1 MAPVGT
7 SSFSRIWRLYGRFAS
22 TTAQVKSVNEKQRLF
37 YIHPTSPG
45 SPFFLPRGARIFSKL
60 TAFARA
66 QMRAHKFDEIIT
78 PQLYKKELWQMSG
91 HWDHYRDDMFGVLE
105 GHGEAAEVDYS
116 LKPMNCPG
124 HCLVFG
130 SQERSFRDLP
140 IRYADF
146 SSLHRNEASGALT
159 GLTRVR
165 RFHQDDG
172 HIFCKPDQVAAEIEG
187 AMKLVDTVYQ
197 IFGLKYEKVLSTR
210 PDDYT
215 GDIELWENAESALR
229 SLMGNNVQIREGD
242 GAFYGPKIDYIVTD
256 NIGNR
261 HQAATVQLDFQLP
274 IKFGLIYDDVSGKG
288 TPVMIHRAVFGSVE
302 RFLALLVDHFQGVW
316 PFWLNPLQA
325 AIVPISDSH
334 LEYAH
339 KIATQLRGLNL
350 DPIPM
355 HGESY
360 DVEVYSQS
368 EPVSGRIRRAAD
380 LHASYIVVVGD
391 REQQTQTLSVR
402 ERGSRKS
409 FSSTLDELKAR
420 MRAKELAY
428 Q

>member
-1 MAPVGT
+1 MALVGASKFIARWRSFRRLSST
-7 SSFSRIWRLYGRFAS
+7 S
-22 TTAQVKSVNEKQRLF
+22 AQVKSINEQQHL
-37 YIHPTSPG
+37 YYVHPTSPG

-66 QMRAHKFDEIIT
+66 QMRAHNFDEVIT
-78 PQLYKKELWQMSG
+78 PQLYKKELWQISG
-91 HWDHYRDDMFGVLE
+91 HWNHYRDDMFGVVE
-105 GHGEAAEVDYS
+105 GHTDSGEVGYS

-124 HCLVFG
+124 HCLIFG

-172 HIFCKPDQVAAEIEG
+172 HIFCRPDQVASEIKS
-187 AMKLVDTVYQ
+187 AMKLVDTVYKV
-197 IFGLKYEKVLSTR
+197 FDLKYERVLSTR
-210 PDDYT
+210 PEDFT
-215 GDIELWENAESALR
+215 GEISLWNNAETALRDLLGENA
-229 SLMGNNVQIREGD
+229 QIREGD

-274 IKFGLIYDDVSGKG
+274 LKFNLSYDDISGTG

-302 RFLALLVDHFQGVW
+302 RFLALLADHYQGIW

-325 AIVPISDSH
+325 AIVPVSDAH
-334 LEYAH
+334 LNYAYR
-339 KIATQLRGLNL
+339 IADKLRGLNS
-350 DPIPM
+350 DPAPL
-355 HGESY
+355 HEESY
-360 DVEVYSQS
+360 DVDVYSQS
-368 EPVSGRIRRAAD
+368 EPVSGRIRRAAN

-391 REQQTQTLSVR
+391 REQQNETISVR
-402 ERGSRKS
+402 KRGTKKS
-409 FSSTLDELKAR
+409 VNMTVDELKAD
-420 MRAKELAY
+420 MKTMNHSY